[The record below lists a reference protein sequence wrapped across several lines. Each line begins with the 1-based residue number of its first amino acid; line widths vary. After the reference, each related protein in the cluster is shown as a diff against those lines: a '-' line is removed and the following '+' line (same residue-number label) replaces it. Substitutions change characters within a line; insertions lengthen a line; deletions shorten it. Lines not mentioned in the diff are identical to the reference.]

1 LTEPPSQPACEFEHH
16 EGGCRGRDRG
26 GDTCGQGRADG
37 PGYEQGSD
45 GDGCALAER
54 PLVDEGVDELPG
66 RPSSVGCGRP
76 LEPFGDPV
84 RVTVGQPV
92 RGDGDSGRGDDARV
106 GLGSWVFGG
115 DDEAGG
121 DGAVD
126 GVARVVLRFDPRE
139 EPVGPGH
146 VRRTLAKTSQ
156 ASRVFAVRLSTM

>member
-1 LTEPPSQPACEFEHH
+1 VETAAACETVCSVKEVLDREQGCSEKESYGRVGDELQRPEPPSQPACEFEHH

-84 RVTVGQPV
+84 RVTVATATAV
-92 RGDGDSGRGDDARV
+92 AAMTRG
-106 GLGSWVFGG
+106 
-115 DDEAGG
+115 
-121 DGAVD
+121 
-126 GVARVVLRFDPRE
+126 
-139 EPVGPGH
+139 
-146 VRRTLAKTSQ
+146 
-156 ASRVFAVRLSTM
+156 